1 VPVTRTEHPPV
12 TSDVDVPAT
21 MWAVARRPRWI
32 AMLAL
37 CLVISGIFAWLG
49 HWQIERSVESG
60 QEVNPET
67 ETVKV
72 LSDVVDPQSSFFDRV
87 GGQMVTV
94 TGSFAP
100 DDFRV
105 VVDRYN
111 GGDPGSWLIG
121 RLVDDVD
128 GSSVVVALGWSS
140 DEGGA
145 EAAEDAAPTG
155 TVTVTGR
162 YMPSDQPSDG
172 DFRGGRENVVS
183 VPMLVNEWTDLDG
196 DVYSGY
202 VVSADPVDGLAA
214 IDSVAPESDRSL
226 NWLNVFYAIEWV
238 VFAGFAIFLWFRLVR
253 DRFEREVDEAEE
265 ARLERATAS

>member
-1 VPVTRTEHPPV
+1 VPVTRTDHLPV
-12 TSDVDVPAT
+12 SSGVDVPT
-21 MWAVARRPRWI
+21 SMWQVARRPRWI

-94 TGSFAP
+94 TGQFAP

-140 DEGGA
+140 DEGGI
-145 EAAEDAAPTG
+145 EAAESTAPTG

-162 YMPSDQPSDG
+162 YMPSDQPSEG
-172 DFRGGRENVVS
+172 DFKGGRENVVS
-183 VPMLVNEWTDLDG
+183 VPMLVNEWAGLDG

-202 VVSADPVDGLAA
+202 VVSADPVGDLAA

-253 DRFEREVDEAEE
+253 DRFERDVDEAE
-265 ARLERATAS
+265 